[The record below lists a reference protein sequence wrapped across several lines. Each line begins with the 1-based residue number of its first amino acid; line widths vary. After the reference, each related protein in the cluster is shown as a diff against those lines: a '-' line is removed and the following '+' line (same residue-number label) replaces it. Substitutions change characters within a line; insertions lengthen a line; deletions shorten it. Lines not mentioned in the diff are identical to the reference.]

1 MKRLSTA
8 VFLGLAVL
16 VIAGLAPRA
25 EAAKPLVVYVHD
37 NGAPNR
43 VYAFTK
49 SKTGQLANVPG
60 SPFSTNNTATGCGGE
75 CQTIAYSS
83 KKKMLFVSGSSGIS
97 VFKVAKNGALAL
109 TPGSPFGGVVL
120 LGVAV
125 VKKGKNTYVYG
136 SEFFS
141 DQVRGYLCL
150 NGQLLEL
157 PTSPYPA
164 GNGPDGMN
172 ATKKGCLF
180 VANESETTISAYM
193 VQRNGSLLPAP
204 GSPVAVAAAFIYNC
218 HVGPKGKFLYVADG
232 SVPRIFV
239 FAINKKTCALAAIA
253 GSPFASAVT
262 PGAGLAP
269 SKKQLVAI
277 AFFTSPLAF
286 AVFSRAKTG
295 GLTPLGGAQ
304 ATVAPSGVRNGAVD
318 SKGKCLVVVSS
329 QDDLVI
335 SYTVDKK
342 TGVIAFAGQIAATLS
357 NGVENGVL
365 IIKP

>member
-83 KKKMLFVSGSSGIS
+83 KKKMLFVSGGNGIS
-97 VFKVAKNGALAL
+97 VFTVAKNGALAL
-109 TPGSPFGGVVL
+109 VPGSPFGGTRF

-125 VKKGKNTYVYG
+125 VQKGKNTYVYG
-136 SEFFS
+136 SEFS
-141 DQVRGYLCL
+141 NDQVRGYLCQ

-180 VANESETTISAYM
+180 VANQNDTTISGYI
-193 VQRNGSLLPAP
+193 VQQNGNLIPAP
-204 GSPVAVAAAFIYNC
+204 GSPFGVAAAFIYNC
-218 HVGPKGKFLYVADG
+218 HVGPKGKFLYVAEAF
-232 SVPRIFV
+232 VPLIHV

-262 PGAGLAP
+262 PGAGVAP

-277 AFFTSPLAF
+277 AFLTSPLAF

-304 ATVAPSGVRNGAVD
+304 ATVAPSGVGNGAVD
-318 SKGKCLVVVSS
+318 SKGKCLVVAASL
-329 QDDLVI
+329 DGLVI
-335 SYTVDKK
+335 SYTVNKK
-342 TGVIAFAGQIAATLS
+342 TGAIAFADQIAVTL
-357 NGVENGVL
+357 GFGAENGVL

>member
-16 VIAGLAPRA
+16 VTAGLAPRA

-37 NGAPNR
+37 NGTPNR
-43 VYAFTK
+43 VYAFSK

-60 SPFSTNNTATGCGGE
+60 SPFATNNTFGFCGGE
-75 CQTIAYSS
+75 CQTMAHSS
-83 KKKMLFVSGSSGIS
+83 KKKLLFVSGGNGIS
-97 VFKVAKNGALAL
+97 VFRVAKNGALSL
-109 TPGSPFGGVVL
+109 VPGSPFGGVAL
-120 LGVAV
+120 LGIAV

-136 SEFFS
+136 SDDPN
-141 DQVRGYLCL
+141 DQVRGYLCQ

-164 GNGPDGMN
+164 GDGPVGMN

-180 VANESETTISAYM
+180 VPNQNDTTISAYI

-204 GSPVAVAAAFIYNC
+204 GSPVGVAAGYIYNC
-218 HVGPKGKFLYVADG
+218 YVGPKGKVLYVADCLG
-232 SVPRIFV
+232 PQIFA
-239 FAINKKTCALAAIA
+239 FAINKRTCALTPLP
-253 GSPFASAVT
+253 GSPFASAVE
-262 PGAGLAP
+262 PCAGVAP

-277 AFFTSPLAF
+277 AFRTSPLAF

-304 ATVAPSGVRNGAVD
+304 ATVAPSGVGNGAVD
-318 SKGKCLVVVSS
+318 SKGKCLVVAASL
-329 QDDLVI
+329 DGMVI
-335 SYTVDKK
+335 SYTV
-342 TGVIAFAGQIAATLS
+342 
-357 NGVENGVL
+357 N
-365 IIKP
+365 